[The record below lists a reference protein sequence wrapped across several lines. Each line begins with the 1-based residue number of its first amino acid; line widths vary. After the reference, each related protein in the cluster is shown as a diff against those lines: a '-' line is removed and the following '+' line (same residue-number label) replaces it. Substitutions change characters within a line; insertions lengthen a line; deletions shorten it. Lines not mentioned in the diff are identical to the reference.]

1 MKGMKEIKS
10 STKTLIEALRL
21 IANGGIDDP
30 EGVTTAA
37 ILEAADRL
45 EELGEGWVYTPDRQE
60 AMTLE
65 RFDKLAEEGSDDI
78 DKFMD
83 WKNTEKGKHL
93 S

>member
-1 MKGMKEIKS
+1 MKEIKS

-45 EELGEGWVYTPDRQE
+45 EELQE
-60 AMTLE
+60 WHTGRNETL
-65 RFDKLAEEGSDDI
+65 
-78 DKFMD
+78 
-83 WKNTEKGKHL
+83 
-93 S
+93 

>member
-1 MKGMKEIKS
+1 MKEIKS

-21 IANGGIDDP
+21 IANGGINDP

-78 DKFMD
+78 DKFMG

>member
-1 MKGMKEIKS
+1 MKHGKS
-10 STKTLIEALRL
+10 KTRTLIEALRL
-21 IANGGIDDP
+21 IANGGINDP

-83 WKNTEKGKHL
+83 RKNAEKGKHL

>member
-1 MKGMKEIKS
+1 MKEIKS

-21 IANGGIDDP
+21 IANGGINDP

-78 DKFMD
+78 DKFMV
-83 WKNTEKGKHL
+83 WKNTEKGKHP